1 MKRILTLLLLVSL
14 IVIMLPQAQA
24 ATATTWTTTSPDA
37 TISVELSLDNNGV
50 LTYSVRKDAREII
63 SSSKLGIQT
72 NLADF
77 NTGMSFVSTQTT
89 TWNNTYSLPSAK
101 KSSYQDHCTQRE
113 LILSK
118 NGYQLRVYLRVYDDG
133 IAYRYYLPGSGTAE
147 IYNECSEFNLPD
159 GTGGWGHEYA
169 FFRLIFHAVSGLN
182 Q

>member
-101 KSSYQDHCTQRE
+101 KSSYQ
-113 LILSK
+113 
-118 NGYQLRVYLRVYDDG
+118 
-133 IAYRYYLPGSGTAE
+133 
-147 IYNECSEFNLPD
+147 
-159 GTGGWGHEYA
+159 
-169 FFRLIFHAVSGLN
+169 AVSYTHLLAI
-182 Q
+182 

>member
-24 ATATTWTTTSPDA
+24 ATATTWTTASPDA

-89 TWNNTYSLPSAK
+89 TWNNTYSFNCGFICGFMMMESPTGTICRAAAQL
-101 KSSYQDHCTQRE
+101 KSIT
-113 LILSK
+113 
-118 NGYQLRVYLRVYDDG
+118 N
-133 IAYRYYLPGSGTAE
+133 AP
-147 IYNECSEFNLPD
+147 N
-159 GTGGWGHEYA
+159 
-169 FFRLIFHAVSGLN
+169 LIFRTGLAAGDTSGGMNMRVSTATLTAVRFLPAHIPCRFWPQSITMNIGR
-182 Q
+182 

>member
-147 IYNECSEFNLPD
+147 IYNENSEFNLPD
-159 GTGGWGHEYA
+159 GTGGWGTRVAE
-169 FFRLIFHAVSGLN
+169 
-182 Q
+182 